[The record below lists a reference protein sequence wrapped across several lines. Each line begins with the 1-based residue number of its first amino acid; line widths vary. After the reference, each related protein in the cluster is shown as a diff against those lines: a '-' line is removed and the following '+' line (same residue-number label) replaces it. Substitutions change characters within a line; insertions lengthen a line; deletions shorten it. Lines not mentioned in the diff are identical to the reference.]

1 MKEAFNKLCTP
12 AKIYF
17 AIAVIMS
24 IVELFNGIGILSISI
39 KLVFAFI
46 WTFIL
51 GWMCKKGYKSIS
63 WFLVALPYIILLLD
77 MFGIY
82 KVTREGFRFPY
93 GWNDQSKNINNK
105 NNCLSKCRDKAQ
117 KRGDELNN
125 MSNDPMW
132 RTNPEYRKIA
142 KENRRLQTDCNN
154 NCGLSLPYE

>member
-51 GWMCKKGYKSIS
+51 GWVCKKGYKSIS
-63 WFLVALPYIILLLD
+63 WFLVVLPYIILLLD

-82 KVTREGFRFPY
+82 KVTREGFRFPF
-93 GWNDQSKNINNK
+93 GWNDQSKNLQNCY
-105 NNCLSKCRDKAQ
+105 NNCSKETQ
-117 KRGDELNN
+117 KRVDELYK
-125 MSNDPMW
+125 MVDSGLYSYD
-132 RTNPEYRKIA
+132 ELQRKKAEIKKLA
-142 KENRRLQTDCNN
+142 YDCKD
-154 NCGLSLPYE
+154 NCKSR